1 MRTPPPPASAGA
13 GVLRPRIPAEKDV
26 GLRFPPRTAARK
38 SASRAP
44 AGGGGGTAA
53 GRRRVRR
60 RPDGSVRLHRR
71 RFAVEVE
78 VRSVEVGSVGS
89 VLRALGSADGGVA
102 LAEELGA
109 VLRDV
114 LAPGGGVG
122 GVGAQPRDEL
132 VPPPRRRSDR
142 VLVFRHHAQTLR
154 RAVLVPP
161 RRALAAPRLPERALE
176 RVASAAR
183 LLDAPPRLRRV
194 HLRRGDSRA
203 KRPQLRRVILLRRLP
218 LLPPARRHRVAVA
231 GRAERRRLRLRERRL
246 EPVGDAPLR
255 PLRLRVALSA
265 ERRRLRLRERRL
277 RRARLVLGR
286 RRGRGRVGRG
296 ALGEIAETLGLGE
309 IVPELEGEALHLR
322 ERDASVARLR
332 LEAGTFRLSCG
343 AFRLSSRGAF
353 RLSSRGAFRLSG
365 GALRVGIGRGGLRR
379 ARVDERGLHREDRL
393 AQGVVLVAGL
403 REREAQPREL
413 GVARVVRRNGIL
425 AVAKRVQR
433 RGAAAVRALDRRRRL
448 RRARRV
454 GRVRAGRAL
463 AGFGAGG
470 RHRGGASR
478 GAVVVRHRASCRF
491 GDASRGGSRDETPH
505 AGESAPSVAAKA
517 RRESTRATRG
527 RSPRSRRR
535 PPDSDEAERRGG
547 AHECSARPSFQNARG
562 VSRVRPVIRDA
573 PSDVGRGRTPAPVQ
587 VHARRNV
594 RCILI

>member
-1 MRTPPPPASAGA
+1 M
-13 GVLRPRIPAEKDV
+13 
-26 GLRFPPRTAARK
+26 
-38 SASRAP
+38 
-44 AGGGGGTAA
+44 
-53 GRRRVRR
+53 
-60 RPDGSVRLHRR
+60 
-71 RFAVEVE
+71 
-78 VRSVEVGSVGS
+78 
-89 VLRALGSADGGVA
+89 
-102 LAEELGA
+102 
-109 VLRDV
+109 LRDV

-122 GVGAQPRDEL
+122 GVAAQPRDEL

-194 HLRRGDSRA
+194 RLRRGDSRA

-332 LEAGTFRLSCG
+332 LEAGTFRLS
-343 AFRLSSRGAF
+343 RGAF
-353 RLSSRGAFRLSG
+353 RLSS

-413 GVARVVRRNGIL
+413 GVARVVWRNGIL

-433 RGAAAVRALDRRRRL
+433 RGAAAVRALDRRHRL

-491 GDASRGGSRDETPH
+491 GGRVARWVARRDTARRRKRAER
-505 AGESAPSVAAKA
+505 
-517 RRESTRATRG
+517 RRESETRVDAR
-527 RSPRSRRR
+527 
-535 PPDSDEAERRGG
+535 DEGTLAALE
-547 AHECSARPSFQNARG
+547 E
-562 VSRVRPVIRDA
+562 A
-573 PSDVGRGRTPAPVQ
+573 PAG
-587 VHARRNV
+587 
-594 RCILI
+594 L

>member
-1 MRTPPPPASAGA
+1 M
-13 GVLRPRIPAEKDV
+13 
-26 GLRFPPRTAARK
+26 
-38 SASRAP
+38 
-44 AGGGGGTAA
+44 
-53 GRRRVRR
+53 
-60 RPDGSVRLHRR
+60 
-71 RFAVEVE
+71 
-78 VRSVEVGSVGS
+78 
-89 VLRALGSADGGVA
+89 
-102 LAEELGA
+102 
-109 VLRDV
+109 LRDV

-161 RRALAAPRLPERALE
+161 RRALAAHRLPERALE

-194 HLRRGDSRA
+194 RLRGGDSRA
-203 KRPQLRRVILLRRLP
+203 KRPQLPRVVLLRRLP

-277 RRARLVLGR
+277 RRARLVIGL

-332 LEAGTFRLSCG
+332 LEAGTFRLSRG

-353 RLSSRGAFRLSG
+353 RLSSRGAFRLSS

-413 GVARVVRRNGIL
+413 GVARVVWRNGIL

-433 RGAAAVRALDRRRRL
+433 RGAAAVRALDRRHRL

-491 GDASRGGSRDETPH
+491 GGRVARWVARRDTARRRKRAER
-505 AGESAPSVAAKA
+505 
-517 RRESTRATRG
+517 RRESETRVDAR
-527 RSPRSRRR
+527 
-535 PPDSDEAERRGG
+535 DEGTLAALE
-547 AHECSARPSFQNARG
+547 E
-562 VSRVRPVIRDA
+562 A
-573 PSDVGRGRTPAPVQ
+573 PAG
-587 VHARRNV
+587 
-594 RCILI
+594 L